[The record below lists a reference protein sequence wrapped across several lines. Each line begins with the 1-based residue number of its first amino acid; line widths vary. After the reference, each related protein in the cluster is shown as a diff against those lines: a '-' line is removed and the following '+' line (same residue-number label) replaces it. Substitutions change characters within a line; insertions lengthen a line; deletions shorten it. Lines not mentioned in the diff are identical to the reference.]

1 MNGMDP
7 AVKALLLSLAETLD
21 PGALGPLSDRL
32 EELGDERAG
41 KVREIVAHPA
51 LERECFTSR
60 GPDGRMV
67 HKVGPVRLRPEH
79 DCREVLGLF
88 PEGPR
93 WFLLEMVPGGERC
106 LHGLHLTP
114 GDAAAAAERH
124 NRGMNLSPARAH
136 GRPYWPS
143 PPAAGPVT
151 AS

>member
-41 KVREIVAHPA
+41 KVREILAHPA
-51 LERECFTSR
+51 MAVIHTDKNDWGSLWGGRPVYCPER
-60 GPDGRMV
+60 
-67 HKVGPVRLRPEH
+67 
-79 DCREVLGLF
+79 DCLAALALF